1 MNSYFLCDPMA
12 LIPSVETSAKSPFLV
27 LVEVPSQ
34 NPPDS
39 FLPQIRLSALMALRH
54 RFGDGYY
61 QDAVRQINEQP
72 GRLMR
77 TEERTDIKV
86 ETLGPEDCVEL
97 GWRLW
102 FVDYV

>member
-1 MNSYFLCDPMA
+1 MNRYFLCDPMA
-12 LIPSVETSAKSPFLV
+12 LTPSMESSARSPFLV

-77 TEERTDIKV
+77 TEERTDIKE